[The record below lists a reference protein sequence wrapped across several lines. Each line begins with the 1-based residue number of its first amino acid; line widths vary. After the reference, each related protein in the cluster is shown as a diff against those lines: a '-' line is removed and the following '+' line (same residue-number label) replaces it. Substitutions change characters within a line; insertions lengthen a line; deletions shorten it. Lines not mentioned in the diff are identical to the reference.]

1 MKEMQKQYD
10 VTWDYCRTSMIP
22 IGKKY
27 GIDAVFALTKAEDV
41 FRGIEKCLYSD
52 GETIHF
58 KKRGD
63 LPCIRAKQTNRGIIM
78 KQMNF
83 KFKDIEFGVKIKDR
97 YEQEEVNAILYYL
110 KHAEFMDSIAANTY
124 KETNIC
130 VSTYRPCYVSLVCKK
145 IRGKLRVYAHI
156 TIEGV
161 SKPKQDRFGNM
172 KHNKGKGI
180 VGCDIGTQTIAYTTE
195 TKAGLKN
202 LAERGSCIE
211 VNERKESRIY
221 RAMDRSRR
229 AMNPDNYNEDGTI
242 KKGKKTWIY
251 SNRYKKL
258 RTKHTELCRINATN
272 RHLAIHEDVNE
283 LRSLGDVFVTEPKNA
298 KKLQKRAKTGKR
310 RKRFGRSIKNRC
322 PGYFQSQAKRK
333 FRIYVEVPNDY
344 KASQYDHTSDEYI
357 KKSLSQRMYRLQD
370 GTMVQ
375 RDLYSSFLLYCIDL
389 NTNKIDKNKCIH
401 EFEKQYK
408 NQNET
413 IEYIQMNQI
422 KVMNS
427 GIRVN

>member
-1 MKEMQKQYD
+1 
-10 VTWDYCRTSMIP
+10 
-22 IGKKY
+22 
-27 GIDAVFALTKAEDV
+27 
-41 FRGIEKCLYSD
+41 
-52 GETIHF
+52 
-58 KKRGD
+58 
-63 LPCIRAKQTNRGIIM
+63 
-78 KQMNF
+78 
-83 KFKDIEFGVKIKDR
+83 
-97 YEQEEVNAILYYL
+97 
-110 KHAEFMDSIAANTY
+110 
-124 KETNIC
+124 
-130 VSTYRPCYVSLVCKK
+130 
-145 IRGKLRVYAHI
+145 
-156 TIEGV
+156 
-161 SKPKQDRFGNM
+161 
-172 KHNKGKGI
+172 
-180 VGCDIGTQTIAYTTE
+180 
-195 TKAGLKN
+195 
-202 LAERGSCIE
+202 
-211 VNERKESRIY
+211 
-221 RAMDRSRR
+221 MDRNRR

-242 KKGKKTWIY
+242 KKGKKKWTY

-258 RTKHTELCRINATN
+258 RTKHRELCRINETN
-272 RHLAIHEDVNE
+272 RHLAINEDVNE

-310 RKRFGRSIKNRC
+310 KKRFGKSIKNRC

-357 KKSLSQRMYRLQD
+357 KKSLSQRMYKLQD
-370 GTMVQ
+370 GTRVQ